1 MTIDNVEKQ
10 FQSQEQ
16 QIQSQGNMIEQLEK
30 QIQVKCFKESIF
42 LFYIFGILTNE
53 SRSCICKINF

>member
-10 FQSQEQ
+10 IQSQEQ

-42 LFYIFGILTNE
+42 FLHFRNID
-53 SRSCICKINF
+53 K